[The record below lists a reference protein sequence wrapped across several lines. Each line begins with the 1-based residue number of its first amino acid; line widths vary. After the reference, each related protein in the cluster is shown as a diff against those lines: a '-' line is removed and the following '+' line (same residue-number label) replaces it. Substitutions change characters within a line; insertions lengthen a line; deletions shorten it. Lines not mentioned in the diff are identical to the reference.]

1 MVKVSVIIPARN
13 ESARIAQAI
22 LRARIAGADQVI
34 VCDGESTDETVGIA
48 KTVPCELVFS
58 PPGRGRQQN
67 QAAFAADGDCLLFLH
82 ADTWLP
88 EGGIKQIRRALAR
101 RSVMGGC
108 FSQRIEASG
117 WSYRLLER
125 GNAARVRLWQLPYG
139 DQGLFFRRDV
149 FERLGGFPDVP
160 FMEDVLMMRQFRQIA
175 RPILLP
181 GPLAV
186 DPRRWQQTGIV
197 RQTMRNWALLA
208 AEKIGVSPQ
217 RLAAYYRYS

>member
-34 VCDGESTDETVGIA
+34 VCDGESTDATVEIA

-160 FMEDVLMMRQFRQIA
+160 FMEDVLLMRQFRQIA

-186 DPRRWQQTGIV
+186 DPRRWQQMGIV

-217 RLAAYYRYS
+217 RLAAYYRYG

>member
-1 MVKVSVIIPARN
+1 MLKVSVIIPVRI
-13 ESARIAQAI
+13 ESDRIAQAI
-22 LRARIAGADQVI
+22 TRAQAAGADQVI
-34 VCDGESTDETVGIA
+34 VCDGQSTDATVSIA
-48 KTVPCELVFS
+48 KNMPCELVFS
-58 PPGRGRQQN
+58 PPGRGKQQN
-67 QAAFAADGDCLLFLH
+67 HAARAADGDCLLFLH

-88 EGGIKQIRRALAR
+88 EGSITQIRSALSR

-108 FSQRIEASG
+108 FAQRIEARG

-149 FERLGGFPDVP
+149 FKRLGGFPDIP
-160 FMEDVLMMRQFRQIA
+160 LMEDVRLMRQFRRIA
-175 RPILLP
+175 RPLLLP

-186 DPRRWQQTGIV
+186 DPRRWQQMGIV
-197 RQTMRNWALLA
+197 RQTTRNWALLA
-208 AEKIGVSPQ
+208 AEKIGISPH

>member
-34 VCDGESTDETVGIA
+34 VCDGESTDATVGIA
-48 KTVPCELVFS
+48 KTMPCELVFS
-58 PPGRGRQQN
+58 PPGRGKQQN

-88 EGGIKQIRRALAR
+88 EGGIKQIRSALAR